1 MRKKERR
8 MLTWNTTKM
17 VKKKIDL
24 QRKVTVKTKKT
35 NNDYEEEGIQKR
47 RNRRRGKKPRC
58 MKRYCKKVV
67 EEDEEVQ
74 ISQKMNSVYGIA

>member
-47 RNRRRGKKPRC
+47 RNRRRGKKAK
-58 MKRYCKKVV
+58 MY
-67 EEDEEVQ
+67 EEVLQ
-74 ISQKMNSVYGIA
+74 EGSRRG